1 MLLFGLGYKPRV
13 EVMSLNGRA
22 DCVFD
27 LPGLQTTIVLEFKYE
42 ESSDPKKLD
51 AKLAEALQQIKD
63 RKYAL
68 DGNSESRVARFGIV
82 FCGAPGARGIARL
95 GMADLIER

>member
-1 MLLFGLGYKPRV
+1 M
-13 EVMSLNGRA
+13 
-22 DCVFD
+22 FD
-27 LPGLQTTIVLEFKYE
+27 LPRHKLTFVFEFKYE

-68 DGNSESRVARFGIV
+68 DGNSEPRVARFAIV